1 MNLVKRPAILTG
13 FFILI
18 LLSLIFLRTHGW
30 RVPKEVSALFSRSPP
45 RAATPEDTVY
55 GMLDAARAGDTAVY
69 VDTFSGP
76 LEQQIQQVIRESG
89 KKQFAAYLTAQSSSF
104 QSVALSVADQPS
116 DLEARLRVEYVYANR
131 NEVQTFHLKKSG
143 GRWKIIG
150 ISGTEQIKTLIPYG
164 TAVTDD

>member
-30 RVPKEVSALFSRSPP
+30 RVPKKVSALFSLSPP
-45 RAATPEDTVY
+45 KAATPEDTVY